1 MIEKVCW
8 GFHLTVHIY
17 ETKYALLHAS
27 DIWTCTLHQ
36 RIWRIEIAPLFHHIF
51 IIFKGAVPNINIIF
65 GVENVND
72 GAVGAAAA
80 ALSRDWL

>member
-1 MIEKVCW
+1 MIEKCAGVVTW
-8 GFHLTVHIY
+8 RYTY
-17 ETKYALLHAS
+17 MKQYALLHAS

-65 GVENVND
+65 GVENVY